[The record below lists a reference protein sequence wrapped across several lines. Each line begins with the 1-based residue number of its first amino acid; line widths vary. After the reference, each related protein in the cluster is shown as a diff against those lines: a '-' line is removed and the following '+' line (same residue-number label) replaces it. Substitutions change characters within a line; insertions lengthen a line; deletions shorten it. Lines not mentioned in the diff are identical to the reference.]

1 MKYQNSATWKQFVSL
16 EFKPMLYKK
25 LYKKVWDRIIAHYPP
40 STSMLAI
47 SQPGEWCHW
56 RLMTQLGA
64 TDVQPVADVSY
75 RCKCLSVLGPDVS
88 YRWKWEFKCPVTCD
102 NPARASGR
110 ICIYSIDY
118 TLSSIRL
125 TFHFSI
131 WKSKCSKASSVTKT
145 QIYTFARFYSRRS
158 LPSVL

>member
-47 SQPGEWCHW
+47 SHPGECCHW
-56 RLMTQLGA
+56 RLITRLGA

-75 RCKCLSVLGPDVS
+75 PCKCLSVLGPDVS
-88 YRWKWEFKCPVTCD
+88 YRWKWEFKCPVTCV
-102 NPARASGR
+102 NPRAHLAKSAT
-110 ICIYSIDY
+110 I
-118 TLSSIRL
+118 
-125 TFHFSI
+125 HFPQYASLFI
-131 WKSKCSKASSVTKT
+131 PACGKSKSSKASFVTKT